1 MGDFS
6 RCVILAWQRHHD
18 CVQVLAH
25 DFELADR
32 LELHG
37 LPGEVLLRR
46 HRVGE
51 DVQQEGA
58 AAGRVHAERH
68 HVPHH
73 RLHHEPASKTDE
85 AMKRENSNKF
95 DVEIQTKDQSCLNP
109 YWPIVKC

>member
-1 MGDFS
+1 M
-6 RCVILAWQRHHD
+6 ILAWQRHHD

-37 LPGEVLLRR
+37 FPGEVLLRR

-51 DVQQEGA
+51 DVEQEGA

-73 RLHHEPASKTDE
+73 RLHHEPKIESD
-85 AMKRENSNKF
+85 RERIESNVRIETNFLPTFRPKNLCELHKSGF
-95 DVEIQTKDQSCLNP
+95 VHSPNR
-109 YWPIVKC
+109 